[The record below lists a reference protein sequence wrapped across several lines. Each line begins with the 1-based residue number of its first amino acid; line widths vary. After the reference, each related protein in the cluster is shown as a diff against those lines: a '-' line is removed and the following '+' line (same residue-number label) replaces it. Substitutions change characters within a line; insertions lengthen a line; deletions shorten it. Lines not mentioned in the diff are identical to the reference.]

1 MKYQNVLSDQQ
12 KALLCELSRQY
23 AQIPVS
29 DIPRI
34 TDANTCA
41 TLLKLACDEFS
52 EMEIQGIREM
62 MIDDPLVFAMPLHI
76 REEDADIDF
85 TKANHAIE
93 KYSPL
98 DTYFIWF
105 RITDPLCPENG
116 WMVVNI
122 EWCSMFIDEF
132 ERVGI
137 AADFASLL
145 HKTELAQSAQKT
157 DAQVHRVH
165 SIWLQINPQK
175 ECEKTISKWCIN
187 ETKQIGGSRVMT
199 LEHLQTRA
207 CETSDGTQ
215 IHPTCATLVYL
226 AAREESVWISDCKN
240 IPDICTNASAYAS
253 AEPQPDSIQI
263 HSTYP
268 KENCS

>member
-1 MKYQNVLSDQQ
+1 MKYQNVLSDEQ

-23 AQIPVS
+23 AQIPVG

-34 TDANTCA
+34 TDTNTCA

-52 EMEIQGIREM
+52 EMEIEKIKEL
-62 MIDDPLVFAMPLHI
+62 MIDDPLVFAMPMHI
-76 REEDADIDF
+76 RAEDADIDF

-93 KYSPL
+93 QYSPL

-132 ERVGI
+132 DRVRI
-137 AADFASLL
+137 AADLACLL
-145 HKTELAQSAQKT
+145 HKTELDQCAQKT

-175 ECEKTISKWCIN
+175 ECERTISKWAIG
-187 ETKQIGGSRVMT
+187 ETKEISGSRVMT
-199 LEHLQTRA
+199 LEGLQNRTFEKNNESKVHA
-207 CETSDGTQ
+207 A
-215 IHPTCATLVYL
+215 CATLVYL
-226 AAREESVWISDCKN
+226 TARDESEWISNLKH
-240 IPDICTNASAYAS
+240 IPDVCTNASAGAS
-253 AEPQPDSIQI
+253 NRPQTDSMQI
-263 HSTYP
+263 HSKYP

>member
-85 TKANHAIE
+85 TKANHAI
-93 KYSPL
+93 
-98 DTYFIWF
+98 
-105 RITDPLCPENG
+105 
-116 WMVVNI
+116 
-122 EWCSMFIDEF
+122 
-132 ERVGI
+132 
-137 AADFASLL
+137 
-145 HKTELAQSAQKT
+145 
-157 DAQVHRVH
+157 
-165 SIWLQINPQK
+165 
-175 ECEKTISKWCIN
+175 
-187 ETKQIGGSRVMT
+187 
-199 LEHLQTRA
+199 
-207 CETSDGTQ
+207 
-215 IHPTCATLVYL
+215 
-226 AAREESVWISDCKN
+226 
-240 IPDICTNASAYAS
+240 
-253 AEPQPDSIQI
+253 
-263 HSTYP
+263 
-268 KENCS
+268 